1 MVKEANPYNLA
12 IAQNGM
18 ESWSIFNFRKYWKTF
33 SQSSVELDETADLWY
48 DKKLFGKL
56 NNDGDIIHLSETN
69 LKEYR
74 NTDEVIMGV
83 DFVVDAFSALQSHF
97 LKANA
102 GQLLNLRGEMDI
114 VRMHPKKGWTGI
126 HQAYNEFLMTFYD
139 MLVTDYFH
147 SLPSEK
153 QIVDLESYVKAVV
166 GLFSEYAGEKPI
178 LSQSGLILSNMF
190 PTRACGLIVEIS
202 EKRHDFDPDKYSWT
216 QDLNYDFYK
225 SAAMNH
231 GFVLDA
237 NAPWRLIA
245 DIQHPVM
252 ARFMGEYGV
261 TAENLFE
268 TYYYQSYRFDMDNL
282 RDFFVNSYNTYCQSY
297 PVFLESK
304 PCLNIH
310 TPSPV
315 STTKIIEHERIAVDP
330 DLLED
335 THPEPLW
342 LEICHYIRLREL
354 GVKFTPASFNRQVKE
369 IIQIYNRFGLDNA
382 KEYANMLI
390 KKNKLTIF

>member
-33 SQSSVELDETADLWY
+33 SQSSVELEETADLWY

-114 VRMHPKKGWTGI
+114 VRMRPKKGWTGI

-153 QIVDLESYVKAVV
+153 QIVDLES
-166 GLFSEYAGEKPI
+166 
-178 LSQSGLILSNMF
+178 
-190 PTRACGLIVEIS
+190 
-202 EKRHDFDPDKYSWT
+202 
-216 QDLNYDFYK
+216 
-225 SAAMNH
+225 
-231 GFVLDA
+231 
-237 NAPWRLIA
+237 
-245 DIQHPVM
+245 
-252 ARFMGEYGV
+252 
-261 TAENLFE
+261 
-268 TYYYQSYRFDMDNL
+268 
-282 RDFFVNSYNTYCQSY
+282 
-297 PVFLESK
+297 
-304 PCLNIH
+304 
-310 TPSPV
+310 
-315 STTKIIEHERIAVDP
+315 
-330 DLLED
+330 
-335 THPEPLW
+335 
-342 LEICHYIRLREL
+342 
-354 GVKFTPASFNRQVKE
+354 
-369 IIQIYNRFGLDNA
+369 
-382 KEYANMLI
+382 
-390 KKNKLTIF
+390 